1 MLRLGNSLL
10 LALIDTQSKVLL
22 RLYALKGVWGA
33 SFLPYALI
41 TLPLVF
47 VTLLDWMFLMPLVL
61 FMCLSVLFEFS
72 KQRDSSLFEVV
83 QPDSHWRFIT
93 PLCVFI
99 SVWGILMFWLGSLR
113 PINVVTSYVL
123 LLMYLML
130 PVVRFKSAA
139 KRKVR
144 LLPFDRMFYMLSGLI
159 FFQFVWEVL

>member
-10 LALIDTQSKVLL
+10 LALIDTKSKVLL
-22 RLYALKGVWGA
+22 RLDALKGVWGA
-33 SFLPYALI
+33 SFFPYALI
-41 TLPLVF
+41 SLPLVL
-47 VTLLDWMFLMPLVL
+47 VTVLDWMFLMPLIL
-61 FMCLSVLFEFS
+61 FFCLSVLFEFS

-83 QPDSHWRFIT
+83 QPDSHWKFIT
-93 PLCVFI
+93 PMCMFI
-99 SVWGILMFWLGSLR
+99 SIWGILMFWLGSMR

-144 LLPFDRMFYMLSGLI
+144 LLPFDKMFYGLSGLI
-159 FFQFVWEVL
+159 FFQFVWEVI